1 MRLLKAIFRKKHT
14 REEDGGIQ
22 KWIHRD
28 VPKTIVSEQIISF
41 KCEFSTVAIADDIPI
56 EHGVYTLC
64 ARLKDG
70 AVRGEYK
77 MRTRLG
83 TGEQFLFRASHS
95 FMRNLQEI
103 VRTYDFA
110 KFNGEEYSVSGLPDM
125 YGAKI
130 HIVYASG
137 ERIDVS
143 DNQSNFLPMEA
154 MESFVKLFSLQKE
167 IRPSCS

>member
-22 KWIHRD
+22 KRIHRD

-77 MRTRLG
+77 MRTRYG
-83 TGEQFLFRASHS
+83 KCEQFIFHNSHR
-95 FMRNLQEI
+95 FMKDLQSI
-103 VRTYDFA
+103 VSAHEFA
-110 KFNGEEYSVSGLPDM
+110 KYNGIEYRVSGLPDM

-137 ERIDVS
+137 ESIYSS
-143 DNQSNFLPMEA
+143 DNQSNFLPKEA
-154 MESFVKLFSLQKE
+154 MTELVKLF
-167 IRPSCS
+167 